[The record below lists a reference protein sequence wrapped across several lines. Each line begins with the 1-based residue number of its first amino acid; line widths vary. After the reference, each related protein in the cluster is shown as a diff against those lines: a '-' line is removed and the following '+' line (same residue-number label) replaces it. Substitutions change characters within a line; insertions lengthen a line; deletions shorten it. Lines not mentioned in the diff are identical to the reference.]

1 MLQAVQVHHEDG
13 ITTIT
18 LDRADKKNALTNTM
32 YGIIADT
39 ISQAEQDKQTRMIVI
54 QSTGDTFTAGNDI
67 SEFASQS
74 AKTVGLER
82 HVTRFLQQLATT
94 TVPIM
99 AAVQGKA
106 VGIGT
111 TLLLHCDYVLL
122 AEDAQL
128 ITPFVNLALVPEA
141 ASSLLMPARIGHVR
155 AFELFSLGEPLNAH
169 QALEWGLANKI
180 VPTNTLHAE
189 AKKMA
194 TRFASKPLGSLRA
207 TKKLMRNH
215 TEIQH
220 QLAIES
226 TIFSERLIGAEAKEA
241 FAAFAEKRAP
251 NFAAINS

>member
-1 MLQAVQVHHEDG
+1 MQDTIQMHNEDG
-13 ITTIT
+13 IIT
-18 LDRADKKNALTNTM
+18 LTLNRADKKNALTNTM
-32 YGIIADT
+32 YGFIADT
-39 ISQAEQDKQTRMIVI
+39 IGQAEQDTHTRMIVI
-54 QSTGDTFTAGNDI
+54 QSTGDTFSAGNDI
-67 SEFASQS
+67 SEFAAQS

-82 HVTRFLQQLATT
+82 NVTRFLHQLATT

-155 AFELFSLGEPLNAH
+155 AFELFSLGEPLCA
-169 QALEWGLANKI
+169 QKALEWGLANKI
-180 VPTNTLHAE
+180 VPNNTLHAE
-189 AKKMA
+189 AKEIA
-194 TRFASKPLGSLRA
+194 RRFASKPIGSLRA

-215 TEIQH
+215 TEIQN
-220 QLAIES
+220 QIAIES
-226 TIFSERLIGAEAKEA
+226 TLFSERLIGPEAKEA